1 MFSESLR
8 GELTEHRISVTAI
21 CPGIVDTN
29 IVRSTRIAGVDA
41 ETEAAQ
47 RDRLD
52 KLYRKRG
59 FTPDRV
65 AADIV
70 KAINANKAVR

>member
-8 GELTEHRISVTAI
+8 GELTEHRIGVTAI

-41 ETEAAQ
+41 ET
-47 RDRLD
+47 
-52 KLYRKRG
+52 G
-59 FTPDRV
+59 SSPT
-65 AADIV
+65 
-70 KAINANKAVR
+70 